1 MDAMSEWERL
11 LTTDGLDRPESGE
24 AEAAR
29 DGWVRAIPWPQTHR
43 RLSWKEEVALARRIE
58 RGDQEARQQLIEA
71 NYGLVLAEA
80 NRYRSAGV
88 PVEDLVQ
95 EGMIGLVRAVDKFDY
110 RRGSRFSTCAM
121 QWIRAHVLHAAQ
133 ELKPLVHVPERVG
146 RAARQVARVA
156 ERLQQELGREPTSE
170 EIAERTP
177 WPAERVSHLLQV
189 TDSYLS
195 LNVPVEND
203 EGEDNFQD
211 LLADPG
217 GDLVAD
223 RALRGVL
230 AEQVAADL
238 QRLNPREA
246 EVLRLRFGLDDGEE
260 WTLAQI
266 GRRFNLSRQ
275 RVRSIEQEALTKLR
289 QVGQLGRRNAPYY
302 AAMA

>member
-1 MDAMSEWERL
+1 MSEWERL
-11 LTTDGLDRPESGE
+11 LETNEVDKPESGE
-24 AEAAR
+24 TEGPVVVGEVAELDRLESREAEGGC
-29 DGWVRAIPWPQTHR
+29 DEQGIRAIPWPQAQR
-43 RLSWKEEVALARRIE
+43 RLSWKEEVDLAQRIE

-80 NRYRSAGV
+80 NRYRHAGV

-95 EGMIGLVRAVDKFDY
+95 EGMIGLVRAVDKFDH

-121 QWIRAHVLHAAQ
+121 QWIRAYMLRAAQ
-133 ELKPLVHVPERVG
+133 ELKPLVHVPERVD

-156 ERLQQELGREPTSE
+156 ERLQQELGREPTPE

-177 WPAERVSHLLQV
+177 WSAEQVTHLLQV
-189 TDSYLS
+189 TDSWLS
-195 LNVPVEND
+195 LNGPVEND

-223 RALRGVL
+223 QALNDAL

-238 QRLNPREA
+238 QRLTPREA
-246 EVLRLRFGLDDGEE
+246 EVLRLRFGLDDG
-260 WTLAQI
+260 
-266 GRRFNLSRQ
+266 
-275 RVRSIEQEALTKLR
+275 QE
-289 QVGQLGRRNAPYY
+289 
-302 AAMA
+302 